1 MGGMNGNIKT
11 EDHWKSETFEERG
24 YHQETMYQ
32 ERVIG
37 WIVSPTFSTSLL
49 PSIGIGGKWSLCGLN
64 SVKIK
69 ADLGD
74 IAWLSPINPHVLDKG
89 KSKICFI

>member
-11 EDHWKSETFEERG
+11 EDHWKSETSEERG

-49 PSIGIGGKWSLCGLN
+49 PSIGIGGKWREELFE
-64 SVKIK
+64 K
-69 ADLGD
+69 GD
-74 IAWLSPINPHVLDKG
+74 GQENVGVQDQVWIGTGSMARWL
-89 KSKICFI
+89 